1 MEDFA
6 TSIEASLGLINK
18 WLAFQRYYKQLP
30 SISVGIAQGDKTLFE
45 QSYGFADMQNRIPAT
60 SSTLYRIASHSKLFT
75 ASAIMRLYEDGRL
88 RLDDPIVD
96 HLDWFASAENPD
108 QAEMTIKQLLTHSSG
123 MNRDG
128 DTDHWLNDEFPDL
141 DNLKRQCQAGIR
153 MFDANVNWKYSNM
166 AFSVLGHVIAAVTN
180 KDYETAVHELV
191 IEPMALNR
199 TLPDFTDSSLNEHAI
214 GYDTLMPGEQRKP
227 LAHVHARA
235 MNAATGFSSC
245 VTDLLRFYHH
255 HQLDSGQFLKD
266 ASKREMQRQQFSKG
280 PSQWGLGFELGSN
293 ANAKL
298 VGHSGGYPGFLSR
311 SGFDPG
317 NNLTIVVLTNSSDST
332 PGLLYEGISSIIHY
346 VHKQRPKLKGGKDD
360 HELLDELSGY
370 YRSRWGVSGIQR
382 VSDGAISFMPSHTY
396 PTETFTR
403 LDYVGYETFRDANGG
418 NIGDETVLKKT
429 SSGEWSIKG
438 YSDTFVIPEW

>member
-1 MEDFA
+1 MENFTA
-6 TSIEASLGLINK
+6 SIEASLELINK

-30 SISVGIAQGDKTLFE
+30 SISVGIAQRDNILFE
-45 QSYGFADMQNRIPAT
+45 QSYGFADMENRIPAT
-60 SSTLYRIASHSKLFT
+60 PSTLYRIASHSKLFT

-96 HLDWFASAENPD
+96 HLPWFASVKNPD
-108 QAEMTIKQLLTHSSG
+108 QAEMTIRQLLSHSSG

-128 DTDHWLNDEFPDL
+128 DTDHWFNDEFPDL
-141 DNLKRQCQAGIR
+141 DNLKRQCQDGIR

-166 AFSVLGHVIAAVTN
+166 AFSVLGHLIAEVTN
-180 KDYETAVHELV
+180 KDYESSVHELV
-191 IEPMALNR
+191 IEPMELSR
-199 TLPDFTDSSLNEHAI
+199 TLPDFTDSSLSEHAI
-214 GYDTLMPGEQRKP
+214 GYNTLMPGETREP

-245 VTDLLRFYHH
+245 VTDLLRFYHL
-255 HQLDSGQFLKD
+255 HQLESGQFLKD

-280 PSQWGLGFELGSN
+280 PNQWGLGFELGSN
-293 ANAKL
+293 ANAKII
-298 VGHSGGYPGFLSR
+298 GHSGGYPGFLSR
-311 SGFDPG
+311 SGFDPS

-346 VHKQRPKLKGGKDD
+346 VHKQRHKLKGGKDD
-360 HELLDELSGY
+360 HKLLDELSGY

-382 VSDGAISFMPSHTY
+382 VDDGAISFIPSYIH

-403 LDYVGYETFRDANGG
+403 LNYVGDQTFYDANGG
-418 NIGDETVLKKT
+418 DIGDKT
-429 SSGEWSIKG
+429 KLIRNPSGDWSIKG
-438 YSDTFVIPEW
+438 YSDAFVIPDW